1 MFLQLD
7 QYLCHLLAVHACQ
20 FRVSNAQYLISAV
33 QALVL
38 KSPTSTTVNKYI
50 QHSPALKTQHLISVV
65 YLVVYLCVCS
75 LRPKTRSATE
85 NVEIEKC
92 RNLCSGK
99 NTQTWETN
107 AIEKCGKYPKT
118 HKPPKHL
125 EARNAANWQN
135 KSEMHPATGG
145 TQRVH

>member
-20 FRVSNAQYLISAV
+20 FRVSNAQYLISAA

-38 KSPTSTTVNKYI
+38 RSPTSTAVNKYI
-50 QHSPALKTQHLISVV
+50 QHSPALKPQHLISVV
-65 YLVVYLCVCS
+65 YLVVYLCDCS
-75 LRPKTRSATE
+75 LRPKTRRRTSATE
-85 NVEIEKC
+85 NVEKC
-92 RNLCSGK
+92 RNLCRGK

-107 AIEKCGKYPKT
+107 VIEKCCKYPKT

-125 EARNAANWQN
+125 EARNAVN
-135 KSEMHPATGG
+135 
-145 TQRVH
+145 